1 MVEQHAAAGG
11 PGLRGRL
18 ALVTGAASGIGRA
31 AALRLARDGAV
42 VVATD
47 VRLEGARDTAAACS
61 VELVAG
67 REAPGAPE
75 ALGLA
80 LDVRDPDGW
89 ERVFSALPPLPL
101 AVLVNAAGVTGF
113 GSVPGAQDPETISI
127 ETLRGVM
134 AVNLEGVVLGCRH
147 ALRAM
152 RERGGAIV
160 NVASRAGTIGIP
172 GAVAYAASKA
182 AVLSVSRSVAL
193 HCAATRIPV
202 RCNAVV
208 PGAID
213 TPMWAPLLGD
223 GPDRAERAARVGAD
237 VPLGRMGTAEEVAE
251 AIAWLASDAA
261 SYVTGTEIVVD
272 GGMVAGPVAR

>member
-1 MVEQHAAAGG
+1 VTPIRE
-11 PGLRGRL
+11 RL
-18 ALVTGAASGIGRA
+18 ALVTGAGSGIGRA
-31 AALRLARDGAV
+31 TAIRLARDGFT

-47 VRLEGARDTAAACS
+47 LRLEPARDAAAA
-61 VELVAG
+61 AG
-67 REAPGAPE
+67 PA
-75 ALGLA
+75 ALA
-80 LDVRDPDGW
+80 IPLDVRDEAAW
-89 ERVFSALPPLPL
+89 ESVLGSIPPLPL

-113 GSVPGAQDPETISI
+113 DTVPGGQDPETLSLA
-127 ETLRGVM
+127 TLRAVL

-152 RERGGAIV
+152 RESGGSIV
-160 NVASRAGTIGIP
+160 NVASRAGTIGVP

-193 HCAATRIPV
+193 HCASSGYPV

-213 TPMWAPLLGD
+213 TAMWSAVLGE
-223 GPDRAERAARVGAD
+223 GPDRARRAAQVAAD
-237 VPLGRMGTAEEVAE
+237 VPMGRMGTAEEVAE

-261 SYVTGTEIVVD
+261 AYVTGTEIVLD
-272 GGMVAGPVAR
+272 GGMQAGPVNRPAR

>member
-1 MVEQHAAAGG
+1 VVACADLSVEAARETARAAGG
-11 PGLRGRL
+11 
-18 ALVTGAASGIGRA
+18 GAI
-31 AALRLARDGAV
+31 AV
-42 VVATD
+42 
-47 VRLEGARDTAAACS
+47 
-61 VELVAG
+61 
-67 REAPGAPE
+67 
-75 ALGLA
+75 A
-80 LDVRDPDGW
+80 LDVRDEAAW
-89 ERVFSALPPLPL
+89 ERTISTLPAVPLR
-101 AVLVNAAGVTGF
+101 VLVNGAGVTGF
-113 GSVPGAQDPETISI
+113 GTVPGAQDPETLSI
-127 ETLRGVM
+127 ETLRAVM

-160 NVASRAGTIGIP
+160 NVASRAGTIGVRD
-172 GAVAYAASKA
+172 AMAYAASKA
-182 AVLSVSRSVAL
+182 AVLSVTRSVAL
-193 HCAATRIPV
+193 HCAAAGYPV

-223 GPDRAERAARVGAD
+223 GPDRAERAARGGAD

-272 GGMVAGPVAR
+272 GGMVAGPVVRPPG

>member
-1 MVEQHAAAGG
+1 MAVQD
-11 PGLRGRL
+11 RL
-18 ALVTGAASGIGRA
+18 ALVTGAGSGIGRA

-47 VRLEGARDTAAACS
+47 VRLEAAGATAAI
-61 VELVAG
+61 AG
-67 REAPGAPE
+67 PSARA
-75 ALGLA
+75 LA
-80 LDVRDPDGW
+80 LDVRDEAVW
-89 ERVFSALPPLPL
+89 ERVFAALPALPL
-101 AVLVNAAGVTGF
+101 SVLVNAAGVTGF
-113 GSVPGAQDPETISI
+113 GASPGGQDPESLTL
-127 ETLRGVM
+127 ETLRAVL

-152 RERGGAIV
+152 RDGGGSIV
-160 NVASRAGTIGIP
+160 NVASRAGTIGVP

-193 HCAATRIPV
+193 HCAAARYPV

-213 TPMWAPLLGD
+213 TPMWSAVLGD
-223 GPDRAERAARVGAD
+223 GPDRAERAAQVAAG

-261 SYVTGTEIVVD
+261 SYVTGTEIVLD
-272 GGMVAGPVAR
+272 GGMSAATSTK